1 MYEELSKRGYKK
13 LGVVSGS
20 DSMYSYSTEKLKQF
34 EPLLERFCPFTKLFI
49 GKNWPDYTEK
59 KTVESIVID
68 KPEEF
73 WKASKY
79 MLIVVE

>member
-1 MYEELSKRGYKK
+1 M
-13 LGVVSGS
+13 VMT
-20 DSMYSYSTEKLKQF
+20 D
-34 EPLLERFCPFTKLFI
+34 
-49 GKNWPDYTEK
+49 K